1 MPKYIFLNLLAAI
14 SVSGCTI
21 LSSAPEPVTRTA
33 PPPPSAIA
41 PTVSAAVVPKPIK
54 IGLAL
59 GGGAARGFA
68 HIGVIK
74 VLEAQG
80 FTPDIIVG
88 TSAGAVVGALYASG
102 SSGFELQKI
111 AFKLEESKISDW
123 SMPDRGV
130 FKGEALQQFVNDA
143 VAQRPIEGLK
153 KPFAVVATDLKSGD
167 SILFR
172 TGNTGMAV
180 RASATVPGIFQP
192 VSINGHEYV
201 DGGLSSLIPVR
212 SARQMGADVVI
223 AVDISARPGNHAV
236 RGTLDILL
244 QTFTIMGQNLARF
257 ELKEADVVI
266 RPQVGGIGPADFQAR
281 HDSILEG
288 EKAAQAALPQIR
300 EAIKKASGG

>member
-1 MPKYIFLNLLAAI
+1 LPF
-14 SVSGCTI
+14 S
-21 LSSAPEPVTRTA
+21 
-33 PPPPSAIA
+33 
-41 PTVSAAVVPKPIK
+41 PKPVR

-80 FTPDIIVG
+80 LTPEIIVG
-88 TSAGAVVGALYASG
+88 TSAGAVVGALYAVG
-102 SSGFELQKI
+102 NTGFELQKL
-111 AFKLEESKISDW
+111 AFKLDESKISDW

-130 FKGEALQQFVNDA
+130 LKGESLQQFVNDA
-143 VAQRPIEGLK
+143 VGQRPIESLK
-153 KPFAVVATDLKSGD
+153 KRFAVVATDLNSGE

-180 RASATVPGIFQP
+180 RASATVPGVFRP
-192 VSINGHEYV
+192 VSISGHEYV
-201 DGGLSSLIPVR
+201 DGGLSSLVPVR
-212 SARQMGADVVI
+212 STRQMGADVVI
-223 AVDISARPGNHAV
+223 AVDISAHPGNQPV

-244 QTFTIMGQNLARF
+244 QTFTIMGRNLARF

-266 RPQVGGIGPADFQAR
+266 RPLVDGVGSTDFLAR
-281 HDSILEG
+281 HDAILEG

-300 EAIKKASGG
+300 EAIRKASGGAQ

>member
-1 MPKYIFLNLLAAI
+1 MRQPPVLILLAALLLT
-14 SVSGCTI
+14 GCLTT
-21 LSSAPEPVTRTA
+21 PTA
-33 PPPPSAIA
+33 PPPSATPVIVA
-41 PTVSAAVVPKPIK
+41 QPVTPKPVTPKSIRV
-54 IGLAL
+54 GLAL

-80 FTPDIIVG
+80 IYPDIIVG

-102 SSGFELQKI
+102 TNGFDLQKL
-111 AFKLEESKISDW
+111 AFKLDESKISDW
-123 SMPDRGV
+123 SVPDRGV
-130 FKGEALQQFVNDA
+130 LKGEALQQFVNDA
-143 VAQRPIEGLK
+143 VAQRPIEALK
-153 KPFAVVATDLKSGD
+153 KTFAVVATDLNSGE

-180 RASATVPGIFQP
+180 RASATVPGVFRP

-212 SARQMGADVVI
+212 SVRQLGADVVI
-223 AVDISARPGNHAV
+223 AIDISARPGNQPV
-236 RGTLDILL
+236 KGTLDILL

-257 ELKEADVVI
+257 ELKDADVVI
-266 RPQVGGIGPADFQAR
+266 RPQVGNVGSTDFLAR
-281 HDSILEG
+281 HDAILEG

-300 EAIKKASGG
+300 EAIRKAAGA